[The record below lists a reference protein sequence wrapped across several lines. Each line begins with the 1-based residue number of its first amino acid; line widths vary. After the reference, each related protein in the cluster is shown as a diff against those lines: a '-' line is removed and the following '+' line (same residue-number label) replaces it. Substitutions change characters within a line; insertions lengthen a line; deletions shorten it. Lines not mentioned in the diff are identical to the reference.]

1 MPMPGCRYTQRYVN
15 DVAVLEEQGSGEPPA
30 PLSDASDE
38 LRSKMKLNDLC
49 HADAVTDL
57 LLAEAGS
64 SKVLLSCSRDGCI
77 KAWK

>member
-1 MPMPGCRYTQRYVN
+1 MLPPRRYAQRYVN
-15 DVAVLEEQGSGEPPA
+15 DVPVVEEQCCGEAPA

-38 LRSKMKLNDLC
+38 LRTKMKLNDLC
-49 HADAVTDL
+49 HGDAITDL